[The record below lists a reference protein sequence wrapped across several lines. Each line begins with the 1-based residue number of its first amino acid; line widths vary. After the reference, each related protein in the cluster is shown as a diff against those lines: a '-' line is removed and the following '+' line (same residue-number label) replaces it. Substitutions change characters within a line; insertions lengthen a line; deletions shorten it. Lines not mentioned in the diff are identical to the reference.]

1 MVVIDYIQL
10 ISISTVNNDLDKIS
24 YISKVLKTLTLDLN
38 IPIIVVSQLSR
49 QIEER
54 EDKRPTLMDL
64 NNVASLVQDS
74 DKIVFLYREN
84 YYNKNYKINNTEI
97 IVSKNRGGET
107 GTLELTFDECTG
119 VYN

>member
-1 MVVIDYIQL
+1 M
-10 ISISTVNNDLDKIS
+10 
-24 YISKVLKTLTLDLN
+24 TLELN
-38 IPIIVVSQLSR
+38 IPIIVVSQLGR

-54 EDKRPTLMDL
+54 EDKRPILMDL
-64 NNVASLVQDS
+64 NNMASLIQDS